1 MHEFPSD
8 YIVVTYFGSTIPYF
22 VAPAGYPTDR
32 ILTILKINT
41 GWKKAFL
48 QDAKGRRVRNLRKP
62 LVPEIPYSFNP
73 GSDRGILGWG
83 DPAKDVVVNVV
94 GTDHQLC
101 HFKDN
106 VTYEKAFHRARGP
119 NDAVQETIPKT
130 LAHRQ
135 SAQRLICPQRN
146 RNCSFGQKFLHSLKG
161 SPGMGWRK
169 PSQPQLLEKE
179 ALLYQHGMYC

>member
-1 MHEFPSD
+1 MHMHEFPSD

-73 GSDRGILGWG
+73 GSDRGILGTWRKLSPELCDSTG
-83 DPAKDVVVNVV
+83 LRSYNVV
-94 GTDHQLC
+94 PEQVGGIL
-101 HFKDN
+101 
-106 VTYEKAFHRARGP
+106 
-119 NDAVQETIPKT
+119 
-130 LAHRQ
+130 
-135 SAQRLICPQRN
+135 QRTW
-146 RNCSFGQKFLHSLKG
+146 S
-161 SPGMGWRK
+161 
-169 PSQPQLLEKE
+169 
-179 ALLYQHGMYC
+179 